1 MYRWNGGARRVAKLD
16 RKSHSNFF
24 QQQQPG
30 SAPIDGGH
38 RMHRV
43 RAPPQQQHGEHE
55 RRDEGGLDR
64 VRRRAGG
71 AGAMSFPLSRK
82 AEEGSGSDFSD
93 EDGYEQEEEEGHG
106 DDAMWEGQRPHDADD
121 ARPAKQ
127 QRQHEPEEREE
138 RAAPQAAHHE
148 MAEDQHSAEPPPP
161 RAQPRPESAP
171 EERRDSRR
179 PPSPSAKDKDE
190 MVSMSIDKEP
200 STGLSA
206 LSRGLGSS
214 THAKAKEPAPAEPQA
229 SEPAAS
235 RGDHRN
241 RTVSSRLQED
251 AGSGKS
257 NKDSAHNV
265 DSNMLLSEI
274 MNGVGNGSFR
284 SRSTG
289 RRRAVH
295 RETHASGAPR
305 SKKHLLRSA
314 KEAGGAR
321 GDHYVGKRAMKGSK
335 AAESHAAAMPTAP
348 KAERE
353 PDSKKLK
360 ATADASTNTLTDSG
374 LAGRVSTLEAQVK
387 ALTSA
392 LDQQKAQHQTG
403 RGTGQHTEASAAGGI
418 AEEAADS
425 TKPTKAEPAAGASVA
440 DEAGESAAPLPDD
453 SAAKAAGESSAEKTD
468 AVEAVTIAPEKPVGA
483 DDEGAAEAQ
492 QAKSPRVDDEPKDTA
507 RDSAETTPGNRA
519 PASSGEAQPARVD
532 AEAAQVTAEPEAPP
546 ASEPTIT
553 DDAAATL
560 TSVSLLS
567 VFKVLPLTSMHDL
580 HAQMKSSPQPNA
592 PSTTD
597 GAATKA
603 EAHGDEQDDQ
613 ATEQQAPTTEQP
625 GSVIAARVQTEPY
638 GPAYGEAAD
647 ANHDGNVT
655 RSETAAYQDDH
666 ASSTE
671 SSGEQKG
678 QPEQAEPA
686 GTPGSSADRQSES
699 TTQQTAGTD
708 EPAQAEAASAAP
720 KPPSDSGEGQ
730 PAQALTSST
739 PPRAEPSSGQDSN
752 SLRPILPQTRI
763 EVYWDG
769 DDAWYSGLVL
779 DVRDRSPRYLVRY
792 DDDEVSWESDIRQPA
807 AT

>member
-24 QQQQPG
+24 QQQPG

-43 RAPPQQQHGEHE
+43 RAPPQQQHGERE
-55 RRDEGGLDR
+55 RRDGRDEGGLDR
-64 VRRRAGG
+64 VRRRGAG

-82 AEEGSGSDFSD
+82 AEGSGSDFSD
-93 EDGYEQEEEEGHG
+93 DDGYEQEQEEEGHG
-106 DDAMWEGQRPHDADD
+106 DDAVWPGQRPHDDDD

-251 AGSGKS
+251 ADSGKS
-257 NKDSAHNV
+257 NRDSAHNV

-295 RETHASGAPR
+295 RETHTSGAPR

-335 AAESHAAAMPTAP
+335 AAESHAAAKPTAP

-374 LAGRVSTLEAQVK
+374 LARRVSTLEAQVK

-392 LDQQKAQHQTG
+392 LDQQKAQHQTD
-403 RGTGQHTEASAAGGI
+403 RGADQHTEASVAGGI
-418 AEEAADS
+418 AEAAAGS
-425 TKPTKAEPAAGASVA
+425 TKAEPAAGASVGG
-440 DEAGESAAPLPDD
+440 DAGDSAAPLPDD
-453 SAAKAAGESSAEKTD
+453 SVAKDAAAGDSSAEKTGG
-468 AVEAVTIAPEKPVGA
+468 VEALAVAPEKP
-483 DDEGAAEAQ
+483 AAAAGEAAGEAQ
-492 QAKSPRVDDEPKDTA
+492 QAKSPRVDDAPKDTA
-507 RDSAETTPGNRA
+507 RQSAEPTPGNRA
-519 PASSGEAQPARVD
+519 PAGSGEAQPARID
-532 AEAAQVTAEPEAPP
+532 AEAAQVTAEPPEAPP

-560 TSVSLLS
+560 TSVTLP
-567 VFKVLPLTSMHDL
+567 VLVSTVTCSHID
-580 HAQMKSSPQPNA
+580 ARSARSDEEQP
-592 PSTTD
+592 
-597 GAATKA
+597 ATKC
-603 EAHGDEQDDQ
+603 
-613 ATEQQAPTTEQP
+613 
-625 GSVIAARVQTEPY
+625 
-638 GPAYGEAAD
+638 
-647 ANHDGNVT
+647 
-655 RSETAAYQDDH
+655 
-666 ASSTE
+666 
-671 SSGEQKG
+671 
-678 QPEQAEPA
+678 A
-686 GTPGSSADRQSES
+686 GH
-699 TTQQTAGTD
+699 
-708 EPAQAEAASAAP
+708 
-720 KPPSDSGEGQ
+720 
-730 PAQALTSST
+730 
-739 PPRAEPSSGQDSN
+739 N
-752 SLRPILPQTRI
+752 
-763 EVYWDG
+763 
-769 DDAWYSGLVL
+769 
-779 DVRDRSPRYLVRY
+779 
-792 DDDEVSWESDIRQPA
+792 
-807 AT
+807 